1 MSVCKGV
8 YPGIIHDWKKYFL
21 TLRRDYKWNWRK
33 GAQVVYTKVF
43 YAALF
48 VAVETDRNKIHH
60 RVTG

>member
-1 MSVCKGV
+1 MCVCKGV

-21 TLRRDYKWNWRK
+21 ILMRECKWNRRK

-43 YAALF
+43 HAALF
-48 VAVETDRNKIHH
+48 VAVEKDRNKIHH